1 MEQKRD
7 QVVQSRIEQ
16 ASVTPTGEQFFSS
29 RFNRGYSREI
39 QSLRE
44 LCQSEGNK
52 MLKVLRR
59 LRRRFQGESSD
70 RGISPGRSHAKATE
84 PGPNNETAAQQSTSE
99 AAGGEGNT
107 ILPTGT
113 TYLKL
118 LREEVRSRSAHP
130 SVDSDLDYDD
140 LRLVF
145 DSEDEDDEETAE
157 FLWKDVFQPLCIFEL
172 LQKANNQE
180 SSLNQNCK

>member
-140 LRLVF
+140 LKLMF

-157 FLWKDVFQPLCIFEL
+157 FLWKDIFQPLYF
-172 LQKANNQE
+172 
-180 SSLNQNCK
+180 